1 MKPFNR
7 ITKYLRKVKCNQR
20 LLFVLFVL
28 GLSLPNFLLFFTE
41 PTSLLVRLTN
51 IVLPMSLWWY
61 VMTLLRRPGKMF
73 WALFLFVFFDAF
85 QIVLLDMYGEAIL
98 AVDMFLNVAT
108 TNATEAGEQLCGIL
122 PAVIFVFV
130 VYLPLLFWGLVSMC
144 HASLPRQFLKR
155 QRRIAFVGMGVG
167 FAMLVGCILSYDW
180 RKSYIKICRG
190 LARKQKRYH
199 IVFTI
204 QKVAAFVISTA
215 LFVVSVASVISSSHN
230 PFIYFRF

>member
-1 MKPFNR
+1 MRNNTIFKLSVVALSTAICAPVVEAASPFVS
-7 ITKYLRKVKCNQR
+7 KVYEYRPAPGQ
-20 LLFVLFVL
+20 FVNE
-28 GLSLPNFLLFFTE
+28 LPEYESGDTYQSMLE
-41 PTSLLVRLTN
+41 
-51 IVLPMSLWWY
+51 
-61 VMTLLRRPGKMF
+61 K
-73 WALFLFVFFDAF
+73 
-85 QIVLLDMYGEAIL
+85 
-98 AVDMFLNVAT
+98 
-108 TNATEAGEQLCGIL
+108 AGEQLCGIL

-190 LARKQKRYH
+190 LARKQKNYH
-199 IVFTI
+199 VIFTI